1 MPLFSIRGGL
11 AVIEL
16 RRMVLLVVVP
26 DGRSNTL
33 ERRHDVCIRCRIIRV
48 NVPLARPQWTCGS
61 GATEFQ
67 IGGAIRM
74 GVPEALQAQH
84 VAAGGG
90 ATEATRLLDPRER
103 RAAKVCAA
111 AIASADDL
119 RIVAFTALPLCLR

>member
-1 MPLFSIRGGL
+1 
-11 AVIEL
+11 
-16 RRMVLLVVVP
+16 
-26 DGRSNTL
+26 
-33 ERRHDVCIRCRIIRV
+33 
-48 NVPLARPQWTCGS
+48 
-61 GATEFQ
+61 
-67 IGGAIRM
+67 M
-74 GVPEALQAQH
+74 GVPEALQAHH